1 MVSRYQRFGLAAL
14 FAAMMCLPAMA
25 GPQGGGK
32 PGGGNGAGGKGP
44 GGGGRP
50 TPAAMAAR
58 MIQQFDRDGDQS
70 LNANEL
76 TAAIE
81 SMRSRRG
88 SGGKGAGGQ
97 GAGGRARGG
106 KGPGGRGPG
115 GRGPGGGNRPKTGV
129 PN

>member
-32 PGGGNGAGGKGP
+32 PGAGKGPGGKGQ

-58 MIQQFDRDGDQS
+58 MIQQFDSDGDQS
-70 LNANEL
+70 LNASEL

-88 SGGKGAGGQ
+88 NGGKGRGGKGAGGK
-97 GAGGRARGG
+97 GAGG
-106 KGPGGRGPG
+106 KGPGGKGPKSG
-115 GRGPGGGNRPKTGV
+115 I